1 VSRTAP
7 DGPAAARPLMTNPH
21 ADRVKA
27 VRALATRSGRRRA
40 GRYVVEGPQAVRE
53 AVRWAPHTVRDVYLT
68 PEAADRYAEIVADAG
83 AARLHLHLG
92 DAAVLDAMSP
102 DAQGVLAVADL
113 PEAARPA
120 THGEVPVG
128 PLGADALDVV
138 LAARPRLVA
147 VLAQVRDPGN
157 AGTVIRVADA
167 AGADAVVVAGESVET
182 TNPKVVRSTAG
193 SLFHLPVVSGV
204 PVADVVDALRRAGL
218 AVLAADGTGDLD
230 LDDLQDAAALA
241 GASGPAAAAP
251 PAPAAPGADDR
262 AAADLRAPTAWLFGN
277 EAWGL
282 PAEDRDRADAVVRV
296 PLRGRAESLNL
307 GTAAAVCLYASSRA
321 HR

>member
-1 VSRTAP
+1 MSRTAP
-7 DGPAAARPLMTNPH
+7 DGPAAARPPMTNPH

-27 VRALATRSGRRRA
+27 VRALASRSGRRRA
-40 GRYVVEGPQAVRE
+40 GRYAVEGPQAVRE
-53 AVRWAPHTVRDVYLT
+53 VVRWAPRTVRDVYLT
-68 PEAADRYAEIVADAG
+68 AEAADRYAEIVADAE
-83 AARLHLHLG
+83 AAGLHVHLG
-92 DAAVLDAMSP
+92 DPAVLDAMSP

-113 PEAARPA
+113 PEAARA
-120 THGEVPVG
+120 TARDGVPVG
-128 PLGADALDVV
+128 PLGADALAAV

-167 AGADAVVVAGESVET
+167 AGADAVVVAGDSVET

-204 PVADVVDALRRAGL
+204 SVADAVDALRAAGL
-218 AVLAADGTGDLD
+218 AVLAADGSGDLD
-230 LDDLQDAAALA
+230 LDDLQDAAAVA
-241 GASGPAAAAP
+241 GAAAESS
-251 PAPAAPGADDR
+251 PGAD
-262 AAADLRAPTAWLFGN
+262 AAGPADLRAATAWLFGN

-282 PAEDRDRADAVVRV
+282 PPEDRDRADAVVRV

>member
-1 VSRTAP
+1 MSRTAP
-7 DGPAAARPLMTNPH
+7 DGPAAARPPLTNPH
-21 ADRVKA
+21 ADRVRA

-40 GRYVVEGPQAVRE
+40 ARYAVEGPQAVRE
-53 AVRWAPHTVRDVYLT
+53 LVRWAPHTVRDVYLT
-68 PEAADRYAEIVADAG
+68 ADAAERYAEIVADAE

-113 PEAARPA
+113 PEAARA
-120 THGEVPVG
+120 GARDEVPVG
-128 PLGADALDVV
+128 PLGADALAAV

-167 AGADAVVVAGESVET
+167 AGADAVVVAGDSVET

-204 PVADVVDALRRAGL
+204 SVADAVDALRAAGL

-230 LDDLQDAAALA
+230 LDDLQDAAAVA
-241 GASGPAAAAP
+241 GSGAAVP
-251 PAPAAPGADDR
+251 GAPAGPT
-262 AAADLRAPTAWLFGN
+262 AADLRAPTAWLFGN

-282 PAEDRDRADAVVRV
+282 PPDDRDRADAVVRV